1 MTCGSRTMITHSSHA
16 THKGTLQFAS
26 ALSRNPDTEAATRDV
41 ADAVRR
47 QIGQHS
53 VDLAFVFF
61 SAHHAAQVTVISTML
76 QEALKAEVC
85 VGCSGEGVIG
95 GSEELETAPALALW
109 IAHLPQVHVA
119 PLRLSFSDSH
129 DQIRITDWP
138 ESTVAESTFVLVAD
152 PFTTPMQDV
161 LAVMAERYP
170 QAKAIGGL
178 AGGGHDAGA
187 NRLLLNHEVFDGGL
201 VGVRLAGPV
210 SVRTVISQG
219 CCPVGDR
226 FVVTKAEQ
234 NLIYEL
240 GGKPALQ
247 RLQDVFE
254 SLESTH
260 RRDAHLALHL
270 GIVIDEHRNQFERG
284 DFLVRNLIGADQQTG
299 AIAIGDV
306 VQEGQTVQFQLRDGR
321 SASEDLQVLLAKDR
335 TIHSTPPLG
344 ALLFSC
350 CGRGQGLFGRP
361 HHDSGVVHERFGNI
375 PVAGFFAQG
384 EIGPVGGRNF
394 LHGYTAS
401 VALFAEP
408 NS

>member
-1 MTCGSRTMITHSSHA
+1 MITHSSHA
-16 THKGTLQFAS
+16 AHKGTLQFAS
-26 ALSRNPDTEAATRDV
+26 ALSRNTDTEAATRDV
-41 ADAVRR
+41 ADAVRQ
-47 QIGQHS
+47 QIGQHP

-61 SAHHAAQVTVISTML
+61 SAHHSAQATVISTML
-76 QEALKAEVC
+76 KEALHAEVC

-95 GSEELETAPALALW
+95 GAEELETAPALTLW
-109 IAHLPQVHVA
+109 VARLPQVHVT
-119 PLRLSFSDSH
+119 PLRLSFSDVQ
-129 DQIRITDWP
+129 DQIQIADWP
-138 ESTVAESTFVLVAD
+138 ESTVADSTFILVAD
-152 PFTTPMQDV
+152 PFTTPVQDV
-161 LAVMAERYP
+161 LSLMAERYP
-170 QAKAIGGL
+170 RAKAIGGL

-187 NRLLLNHEVFDGGL
+187 NRLLLNNDVFDDGL
-201 VGVRLAGPV
+201 VGIQLTGPV

-219 CCPVGDR
+219 CRPIGDR

-240 GGKPALQ
+240 GGEPALQ

-254 SLESTH
+254 SLENTH

-306 VQEGQTVQFQLRDGR
+306 VQEGQTVQFQLRDGV
-321 SASEDLQVLLAKDR
+321 SASEDLQILLAKAR
-335 TIHSTPPLG
+335 TVHRTPPLG

-361 HHDSGVVHERFGNI
+361 HHDSGVVYERFGHI

-401 VALFAEP
+401 IALFAEP
-408 NS
+408 DS

>member
-1 MTCGSRTMITHSSHA
+1 MITHSSHA
-16 THKGTLQFAS
+16 AHKGTLQFAS
-26 ALSRNPDTEAATRDV
+26 ALSRNTDTEAATRDV
-41 ADAVRR
+41 ADAVRQ
-47 QIGQHS
+47 QIGQHP

-61 SAHHAAQVTVISTML
+61 SAHHSAQATVISTMIK
-76 QEALKAEVC
+76 EALRAEVC

-95 GSEELETAPALALW
+95 GSEELETAPALTLW
-109 IAHLPQVHVA
+109 VARLPQVHVT
-119 PLRLSFSDSH
+119 PIRLSFSDVH
-129 DQIRITDWP
+129 DQIQITDWP
-138 ESTVAESTFVLVAD
+138 ESTVSDSTFILVAD
-152 PFTTPMQDV
+152 PFTTPVQDV
-161 LAVMAERYP
+161 LSMMAERYP
-170 QAKAIGGL
+170 RAKAIGGL

-187 NRLLLNHEVFDGGL
+187 NRLLLNNEVFTDGL
-201 VGVRLAGPV
+201 VGIQLTGPV

-219 CCPVGDR
+219 CRPIGDR

-240 GGKPALQ
+240 GGEPALQ

-254 SLESTH
+254 SLENTH

-306 VQEGQTVQFQLRDGR
+306 VQEGQTVQFQLRDGV
-321 SASEDLQVLLAKDR
+321 SASEDLQILLAKAR
-335 TIHSTPPLG
+335 TVHRTPPLG

-361 HHDSGVVHERFGNI
+361 HHDSGVVQERFGHI

-408 NS
+408 DS

>member
-1 MTCGSRTMITHSSHA
+1 MITHSSHA
-16 THKGTLQFAS
+16 AHKGTLQFAS
-26 ALSRNPDTEAATRDV
+26 ALSRNTDTEAATRDV
-41 ADAVRR
+41 ADAIRQ
-47 QIGQHS
+47 QIGQHP

-61 SAHHAAQVTVISTML
+61 SAHHSAQATVISTML
-76 QEALKAEVC
+76 KEALRAEVC

-95 GSEELETAPALALW
+95 GPEELETAPALTLW
-109 IAHLPQVHVA
+109 VARLPHVHVT
-119 PLRLSFSDSH
+119 PLRLSFSDVQ
-129 DQIRITDWP
+129 DQIQITGWP
-138 ESTVAESTFVLVAD
+138 ETTVADSTFILVAD
-152 PFTTPMQDV
+152 PFTTPVQDV
-161 LAVMAERYP
+161 LSMMAERYP

-187 NRLLLNHEVFDGGL
+187 NRLLLNNEVFGDGL
-201 VGVRLAGPV
+201 VGVQLIGPV

-219 CCPVGDR
+219 CRPIGDR

-240 GGKPALQ
+240 GGQPALQ
-247 RLQDVFE
+247 RLQEVFE
-254 SLESTH
+254 SLENTR

-306 VQEGQTVQFQLRDGR
+306 VQEGQTVQFQLRDGV
-321 SASEDLQVLLAKDR
+321 SASEDLQILLAKDR
-335 TIHSTPPLG
+335 TVHRTLPLG

-350 CGRGQGLFGRP
+350 YGRGQGLFGRP
-361 HHDSGVVHERFGNI
+361 HHDTGVVHERFGHI

-401 VALFAEP
+401 VALFSEP
-408 NS
+408 DS

>member
-1 MTCGSRTMITHSSHA
+1 MITHSSHA
-16 THKGTLQFAS
+16 AHKGTLQFAS
-26 ALSRNPDTEAATRDV
+26 ALSRNTDTEAATRDV
-41 ADAVRR
+41 ADTVRR
-47 QIGQHS
+47 QIGEHP

-61 SAHHAAQVTVISTML
+61 SAHHSAQATVISTML
-76 QEALKAEVC
+76 NEALRAEVC

-95 GSEELETAPALALW
+95 GAEELETAPALTLW
-109 IAHLPQVHVA
+109 VAHLPQVHVA
-119 PLRLSFSDSH
+119 PLRLSFSDVQ
-129 DQIRITDWP
+129 DQIQMTDWP
-138 ESTVAESTFVLVAD
+138 ESTVAESTFILVAD
-152 PFTTPMQDV
+152 PFTTPVQDV
-161 LAVMAERYP
+161 LSMMAERYP
-170 QAKAIGGL
+170 RAKAIGGL

-187 NRLLLNHEVFDGGL
+187 NRLLLNNEVFSDGL
-201 VGVRLAGPV
+201 VGIRLVGPV

-219 CCPVGDR
+219 CRPIGDR

-240 GGKPALQ
+240 GGEPALQ

-254 SLESTH
+254 SLENTR

-284 DFLVRNLIGADQQTG
+284 DFLVRNLVGADQQTG

-306 VQEGQTVQFQLRDGR
+306 VQEGQTVQFQLRDGV
-321 SASEDLQVLLAKDR
+321 SASEDLQILLAKDR
-335 TIHSTPPLG
+335 TVHRTPPLG

-361 HHDSGVVHERFGNI
+361 HHDSGAVHERVGQI

-408 NS
+408 DS

>member
-1 MTCGSRTMITHSSHA
+1 MITHSLHS
-16 THKGTLQFAS
+16 TYSGTLQFAS
-26 ALSRNPDTEAATRDV
+26 ALSRNTDTEAATRDV
-41 ADAVRR
+41 ADTVRT
-47 QIGQHS
+47 QIGES
-53 VDLAFVFF
+53 SLDLAFVFF
-61 SAHHAAQVTVISTML
+61 SAHHAAQATVISTML
-76 QEALKAEVC
+76 QEALRAEVC

-95 GSEELETAPALALW
+95 GAEELETAPALTLW
-109 IAHLPQVHVA
+109 VAHLPQVHVT
-119 PLRLSFSDSH
+119 PLRLSFCDLQ
-129 DQIRITDWP
+129 DQAQMKEWP
-138 ESTVAESTFVLVAD
+138 ESTAGESTFILLAD

-161 LAVMAERYP
+161 LSVMAERYP
-170 QAKAIGGL
+170 RAKAIGGL

-187 NRLLLNHEVFDGGL
+187 NRLVLNHEVFDSGL
-201 VGVRLAGPV
+201 VGVHLAGAV

-219 CCPVGDR
+219 CRPVGDR

-240 GGKPALQ
+240 GGKSALQ
-247 RLQDVFE
+247 RLQEVFE
-254 SLESTH
+254 SLQSTH

-270 GIVIDEHRNQFERG
+270 GIVIDEHRNHFERG
-284 DFLVRNLIGADQQTG
+284 DFLVRNLIGADQQAG
-299 AIAIGDV
+299 AIAIGDI
-306 VQEGQTVQFQLRDGR
+306 VQEGQTVQFQLRDSI

-335 TIHSTPPLG
+335 TTHRSPPMG

-350 CGRGQGLFGRP
+350 CGRGRGLFGRP
-361 HHDSGVVHERFGNI
+361 HHDSSAVRERFGNI

-408 NS
+408 DS

>member
-1 MTCGSRTMITHSSHA
+1 MSGDAQTMITHSSHA
-16 THKGTLQFAS
+16 THNGTLQFAS
-26 ALSRNPDTEAATRDV
+26 ALSRNADTEAATRDV
-41 ADAVRR
+41 ADTVRR
-47 QIGQHS
+47 QIGEHS

-61 SAHHAAQVTVISTML
+61 SAHHAAQAMVISTML
-76 QEALKAEVC
+76 QEALHAKVC

-95 GSEELETAPALALW
+95 GSEELETAPALTLW
-109 IAHLPQVHVA
+109 VAHLPQVRVT
-119 PLRLSFSDSH
+119 PLRLSFSDLQ
-129 DQIRITDWP
+129 DQIQITAWP
-138 ESTVAESTFVLVAD
+138 ESTVAESTFILVAD

-161 LAVMAERYP
+161 LSLMADRYP

-178 AGGGHDAGA
+178 AGGGHDSGA
-187 NRLLLNHEVFDGGL
+187 NRLLLNNEVFDGGL
-201 VGVRLAGPV
+201 VGVQLAGPV

-219 CCPVGDR
+219 CRPIGDR

-254 SLESTH
+254 SLTNTH

-270 GIVIDEHRNQFERG
+270 GIVIDEHRNHFERG
-284 DFLVRNLIGADQQTG
+284 DFLVRNLIGADQQAG

-306 VQEGQTVQFQLRDGR
+306 VQEGQTVQFHLRDGI

-335 TIHSTPPLG
+335 TTHSTPPLG

-361 HHDSGVVHERFGNI
+361 HHDSGVVHERFGDI

>member
-1 MTCGSRTMITHSSHA
+1 MITHSSHA
-16 THKGTLQFAS
+16 AHKGTLQFAS
-26 ALSRNPDTEAATRDV
+26 ALSRNTDTEAATRDV
-41 ADAVRR
+41 ADAVRH
-47 QIGQHS
+47 QIGRHP

-61 SAHHAAQVTVISTML
+61 SAHHSAQATVISTML
-76 QEALKAEVC
+76 KEALHAEVC

-95 GSEELETAPALALW
+95 GAEELETAPALTLW
-109 IAHLPQVHVA
+109 VARLPQVHVT
-119 PLRLSFSDSH
+119 PLRLSFSDVQ
-129 DQIRITDWP
+129 DQIQIADWP
-138 ESTVAESTFVLVAD
+138 ESTVADSTFILVAD
-152 PFTTPMQDV
+152 PFTTPVQDV
-161 LAVMAERYP
+161 LSLMAERYP
-170 QAKAIGGL
+170 RAKAIGGL

-187 NRLLLNHEVFDGGL
+187 NRLLLNDDVFDDGL
-201 VGVRLAGPV
+201 VGIQLTGPV

-219 CCPVGDR
+219 CRPIGDR

-240 GGKPALQ
+240 GGERALQ

-254 SLESTH
+254 SLENTH

-306 VQEGQTVQFQLRDGR
+306 VQEGQTVQFQLRDGA
-321 SASEDLQVLLAKDR
+321 SASEDLQILLAKAR
-335 TIHSTPPLG
+335 TVHRTPTLG

-361 HHDSGVVHERFGNI
+361 HHDSGVVHERFGHI

-401 VALFAEP
+401 VALFSEP
-408 NS
+408 DS

>member
-1 MTCGSRTMITHSSHA
+1 MITHSSHA
-16 THKGTLQFAS
+16 AHKGTLQFAS
-26 ALSRNPDTEAATRDV
+26 ALSRNTDTEAATRDV
-41 ADAVRR
+41 ADAVRQ
-47 QIGQHS
+47 QIGRHP

-61 SAHHAAQVTVISTML
+61 SAHHSAQATVISTML
-76 QEALKAEVC
+76 KEALHAEVC

-95 GSEELETAPALALW
+95 GAEELETAPALTLW
-109 IAHLPQVHVA
+109 VARLPQVHVT
-119 PLRLSFSDSH
+119 PLRLSFSDVQ
-129 DQIRITDWP
+129 DQIQIADWP
-138 ESTVAESTFVLVAD
+138 ESTLADSTFILVAD
-152 PFTTPMQDV
+152 PFTTPVQDV
-161 LAVMAERYP
+161 LSLMAERYP
-170 QAKAIGGL
+170 RAKAIGGL

-187 NRLLLNHEVFDGGL
+187 NRLLLNDDVFDDGL
-201 VGVRLAGPV
+201 VGIQLTGPV

-219 CCPVGDR
+219 CRPIGDR

-240 GGKPALQ
+240 GGERALQ

-254 SLESTH
+254 SLENTH

-306 VQEGQTVQFQLRDGR
+306 VQEGQTVQFQLRDGA
-321 SASEDLQVLLAKDR
+321 SASEDLQILLAKAR
-335 TIHSTPPLG
+335 TVHRTPTLG

-361 HHDSGVVHERFGNI
+361 HHDSGVVHERFGHI

-401 VALFAEP
+401 VALFSEP
-408 NS
+408 DS

>member
-1 MTCGSRTMITHSSHA
+1 MSRDAHTMITQTPRT
-16 THKGTLQFAS
+16 THNGTMQCAS
-26 ALSRNPDTEAATRDV
+26 ALSRNADTEAATRDV
-41 ADAVRR
+41 ADAVLQ
-47 QIGQHS
+47 QIGENS

-61 SAHHAAQVTVISTML
+61 SAHHAAQATVISTML
-76 QEALKAEVC
+76 QDALRAEVC

-95 GSEELETAPALALW
+95 GSEELETSSALTLW
-109 IAHLPQVHVA
+109 VAHLPRVHVT
-119 PLRLSFSDSH
+119 PLRLSFSDVQ
-129 DQIRITDWP
+129 DQIRITGWP
-138 ESTVAESTFVLVAD
+138 ESAVAESTFILVAD

-161 LAVMAERYP
+161 LSVMADRYP

-178 AGGGHDAGA
+178 AGGGHDAGE
-187 NRLLLNHEVFDGGL
+187 NRLLLNNEVFDGGL
-201 VGVRLAGPV
+201 VGVQLVGPV

-219 CCPVGDR
+219 CRPIGDR
-226 FVVTKAEQ
+226 FVVTKSEH

-254 SLESTH
+254 SLESAH

-270 GIVIDEHRNQFERG
+270 GIVIDEHRNRFERG
-284 DFLVRNLIGADQQTG
+284 DFLVRNLIGADQQAG

-306 VQEGQTVQFQLRDGR
+306 VQEGQTVQFHLRDGL
-321 SASEDLQVLLAKDR
+321 SASEDLQVLLAQDR
-335 TIHSTPPLG
+335 TTHRSPPLG

-361 HHDSGVVHERFGNI
+361 HHDSGAVHERFGNI

-408 NS
+408 DS